1 MIWCSD
7 FVIRMHCRSLPK
19 LETSLPRCLSMIPHA
34 APKAVKTVQPS
45 AAEMKAR
52 EVMRLN
58 RRLKLVSSDEEDEV
72 PLKKRKE
79 SKKKNKKEIDKESA
93 IDELDRIRAEEEE
106 DVRQR
111 DELAARIRQR
121 DKERT
126 RNVVEKNDKKA
137 AAEAA

>member
-1 MIWCSD
+1 MIL
-7 FVIRMHCRSLPK
+7 F
-19 LETSLPRCLSMIPHA
+19 
-34 APKAVKTVQPS
+34 Q
-45 AAEMKAR
+45 
-52 EVMRLN
+52 
-58 RRLKLVSSDEEDEV
+58 
-72 PLKKRKE
+72 
-79 SKKKNKKEIDKESA
+79 SKKKNKKEVDKESA

-137 AAEAA
+137 AADAARRFASSLLTGISSSSIWYYLFFVELWECCAHRVP